1 MKKLVL
7 IITLLLMST
16 LSVFANI
23 LPSTSND
30 IPNNSIGMYQVGQ
43 RIVVHAEANSD
54 SKIVFDRE
62 VNYSM
67 MLGAK
72 FDNMFGVLL
81 PQKEL
86 GFVYAT
92 DYDEDWVEV
101 IYDKTRNLKGWA
113 HKEDD
118 FQFLPWITF
127 YNMYGRKYG
136 LLQLKNSPL
145 GVNDIRTQPN
155 IDSQLVGKIVRPK
168 QIRLTSIEGNWI
180 LVSILDVTSYTYTGY
195 IQWRNTEG
203 QYYLFPDIK

>member
-155 IDSQLVGKIVRPK
+155 IDSQLVGKTVRPK
-168 QIRLTSIEGNWI
+168 QIRLTSIEGNWL